1 MRLVRDAKIDRLA
14 QLPVFADCPLEE
26 LAAVAAVGEH
36 LTVPRFRE
44 VTREGRT
51 RDGLVYVLLRGMVQL
66 KRGDRVLA
74 YLQDGD
80 VVGQLDLLDDGAGPG
95 LTVTTVVDT
104 ELLLLERRHLG
115 PLLHD
120 NPAFA
125 ERLDRLADRR
135 RAA

>member
-51 RDGLVYVLLRGMVQL
+51 REAPRAVLGHV
-66 KRGDRVLA
+66 GDEPSA
-74 YLQDGD
+74 FQCGEQ
-80 VVGQLDLLDDGAGPG
+80 VV
-95 LTVTTVVDT
+95 
-104 ELLLLERRHLG
+104 
-115 PLLHD
+115 
-120 NPAFA
+120 
-125 ERLDRLADRR
+125 
-135 RAA
+135 RAAARDGPAQAR